1 MGTWQTWIHLKYKN
15 HRVFFH
21 VRLPFFK
28 HGLYMTLL
36 FILKIEDPGIGITK
50 QYLLFFNLPQLADL

>member
-1 MGTWQTWIHLKYKN
+1 
-15 HRVFFH
+15 
-21 VRLPFFK
+21 
-28 HGLYMTLL
+28 MTLL